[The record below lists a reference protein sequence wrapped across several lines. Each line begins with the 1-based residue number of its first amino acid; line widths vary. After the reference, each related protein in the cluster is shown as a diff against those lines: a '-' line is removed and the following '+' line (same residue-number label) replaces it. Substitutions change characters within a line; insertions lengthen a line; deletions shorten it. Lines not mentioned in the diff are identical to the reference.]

1 MEAEEIVEAVVGIF
15 IIFILIY
22 ALSDVIFTIQG
33 TFWGILFIFA
43 SIVISVS
50 YLISEI

>member
-1 MEAEEIVEAVVGIF
+1 MEPEGIVEAVVGI
-15 IIFILIY
+15 IIILILIS
-22 ALSDVIFTIQG
+22 ALSDVIFSIQG
-33 TFWGILFIFA
+33 RFWGILFIIA